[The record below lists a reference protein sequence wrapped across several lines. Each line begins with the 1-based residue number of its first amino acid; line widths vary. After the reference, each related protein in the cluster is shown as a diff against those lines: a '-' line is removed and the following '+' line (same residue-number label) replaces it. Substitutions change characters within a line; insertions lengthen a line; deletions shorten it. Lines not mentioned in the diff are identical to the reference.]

1 VLVKYFEFQLVTS
14 RLRQPTQTSMSRLVR
29 QHTDSEWESIRG
41 VFTRLYQKEGK
52 RLEEVRSILA
62 EKHHFHAK

>member
-1 VLVKYFEFQLVTS
+1 
-14 RLRQPTQTSMSRLVR
+14 MSRLVR